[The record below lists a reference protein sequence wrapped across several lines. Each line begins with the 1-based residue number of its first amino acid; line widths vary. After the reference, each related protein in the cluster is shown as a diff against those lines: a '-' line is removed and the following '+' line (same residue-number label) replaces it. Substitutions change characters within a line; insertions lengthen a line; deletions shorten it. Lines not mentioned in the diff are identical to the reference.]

1 MNTFA
6 NLVPP
11 AGSFA
16 SFLNDWFF
24 SLGGAF
30 WILSLVMVGIALA
43 SYLTRQ
49 LTLGGSLASFLVG
62 FGTTWVLGFGA
73 LFTLMLF
80 FLAAGVLGI
89 VGKGRKAKE
98 AAKIQ
103 KKGGCRDSLQVFAN
117 GGMALFCALLY
128 AFSPSPIALVMF
140 GAAIAEAASDTFAGE
155 VGILSKSKPVS
166 IINGKPMTPG
176 LSGAVSPLGN
186 VAGLLGSFLVALC
199 WLGNFLPLGGKH
211 IAYASVITLGG
222 FAGCLLDSVLGA
234 TVQAHYFDEKAN
246 LLTEHQYLHG
256 KQLPLARGIRWVN
269 NDMVNLISNIFASIL
284 SGALA
289 LVIG

>member
-1 MNTFA
+1 MNSFA

-11 AGSFA
+11 SGSFA
-16 SFLNDWFF
+16 SFLNGWFF

-30 WILSLVMVGIALA
+30 WILALVMVGVGLA
-43 SYLTRQ
+43 SYFTKQ
-49 LTLGGSLASFLVG
+49 LTFGGAVASLLVG

-73 LFTLMLF
+73 LGCLMLF
-80 FLAAGVLGI
+80 FLAAGVLGPI
-89 VGKGRKAKE
+89 GRNHKAKE
-98 AAKIQ
+98 ASKIQ

-128 AFSPSPIALVMF
+128 AFSPSIISLVMF
-140 GAAIAEAASDTFAGE
+140 GAAISEAASDTFAGE

-166 IINGKPMTPG
+166 IMSGKPMTPG

-186 VAGLLGSFLVALC
+186 VAGLLGAFLIALC
-199 WLGNFLPLGGKH
+199 WLGNFLPVTGKN
-211 IAYASVITLGG
+211 IAYASVIILGG

-234 TVQAHYFDEKAN
+234 TVQAHYFDEKSD
-246 LLTEHQYLHG
+246 LLTEHRYLHG
-256 KQLPLARGIRWVN
+256 KQLPLARGIRWVD
-269 NDMVNLISNIFASIL
+269 NDMVNLMSNIFGSLLA
-284 SGALA
+284 GALA